1 MHTRPNILL
10 VMVDDMGFS
19 DLGCYG
25 GEIRTPTLD
34 RLAGHGVR
42 FTRFYNCARCC
53 PTRASLLTGLYPHQA
68 GIGHMTSENER
79 TREFNAAIDDEA
91 YEGWLNDRCVTI
103 AEVLRGSGYRTYMS
117 GKWHVGTSQPNWP
130 VDRGFERYFGI
141 IGGACNY
148 FRPQQERQLREGT
161 ERVEPWPGFYTTDAF
176 SEYAVRCIDEH
187 DATDP
192 FFLYLAY
199 NAPHWPLHAWP
210 KDIERYR
217 GRYLIGWDELRERRF
232 ARQKETGLFDRD
244 TRLSPRD
251 VESPAWDE
259 IDNKDEWDLR
269 MAVYAAMI
277 DSVDQGLARVVE
289 SLERTGQ
296 FENTLIMFLDDNG
309 ACAES
314 FNTEPDIPPGPEES
328 STGVWLPWANASN
341 TPFRLFKHFAHEG
354 GINTPMIA
362 HWPAGIT
369 ARIERDY
376 AAHVKDVMA
385 TCLELA
391 GVSYPSEYN
400 GRPILPTESSSL
412 APVLAGPRG
421 ENPEPIY
428 WEHEG
433 NRAVRDGRW
442 KLVSYYGEAHGFG
455 SDRRVGAGC
464 RVGPWELYDTAVDPT
479 ELDDLS
485 SRESGRAARMMRMY
499 DEYAERTGVIDW
511 ETIQRIHGTCP

>member
-1 MHTRPNILL
+1 
-10 VMVDDMGFS
+10 MVDDMGFS

-34 RLAGHGVR
+34 RLAANGVR

-68 GIGHMTSENER
+68 GIGHMTSENDP
-79 TREFNAAIDDEA
+79 TRAFNTAIDDEA
-91 YEGWLNDRCVTI
+91 YQGHLNDRCVTI
-103 AEVLRGSGYRTYMS
+103 SEALRAGGYCTYMS
-117 GKWHVGTSQPNWP
+117 GKWHVGTDRPNWP
-130 VDRGFERYFGI
+130 VDRGFDRYYGI
-141 IGGACNY
+141 IRGACNY
-148 FRPQQERQLREGT
+148 FRPQDDRLLLDGSEHVTTGD
-161 ERVEPWPGFYTTDAF
+161 GYYTTDAF
-176 SEYAVRCIDEH
+176 SDFAARCIDEH

-210 KDIERYR
+210 QDIERYR

-232 ARQKETGLFDRD
+232 ARQKEIGLFGRD
-244 TRLSPRD
+244 TRMSPRD
-251 VESPAWDE
+251 AESPAWDDV
-259 IDNKDEWDLR
+259 DNKDEWDLR
-269 MAVYAAMI
+269 MAVYAAMV
-277 DSVDQGLARVVE
+277 DRVDQGLARVVE

-296 FENTLIMFLDDNG
+296 FDNTLIMFLDDNG

-314 FNTEPDIPPGPEES
+314 FNTEPDIPAGPEES

-369 ARIERDY
+369 TPRIERDY

-385 TCLELA
+385 TCMELA
-391 GVSYPSEYN
+391 DVRYPSKYR
-400 GRPILPTESSSL
+400 GRPILPTESSSF
-412 APVLAGPRG
+412 APVLSGPRG
-421 ENPEPIY
+421 ENPDPIF

-442 KLVSYYGEAHGFG
+442 KLVSYYADAHGFRRG
-455 SDRRVGAGC
+455 RRVGAGC
-464 RVGPWELYDTAVDPT
+464 RVGPWELYDTTSDPT
-479 ELDDLS
+479 EVDDLS
-485 SRESGRAARMMRMY
+485 SREPGRAAAMMRMY
-499 DEYAERTGVIDW
+499 DEYANRTGVIDW
-511 ETIQRIHGTCP
+511 ETIQRIHGNCP